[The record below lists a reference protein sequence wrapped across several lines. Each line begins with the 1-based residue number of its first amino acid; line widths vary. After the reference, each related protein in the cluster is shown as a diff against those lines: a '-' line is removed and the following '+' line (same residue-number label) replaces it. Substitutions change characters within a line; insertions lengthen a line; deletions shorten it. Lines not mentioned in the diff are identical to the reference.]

1 MPKEGQLKKVGWNK
15 RHLTFPM
22 EIHDVSHKRTFN
34 FLLEGIRT
42 NRMIVAGDFLLLPL
56 YMLCGL

>member
-1 MPKEGQLKKVGWNK
+1 
-15 RHLTFPM
+15 M